1 MLALSQSYKYDL
13 DSNDKKFGTLIVSKF
28 LKETS
33 RYKMPFEDTPKKELI
48 KIGNGDYDNVDNF
61 IIESLNDYYKKLSSP
76 SDVDSKEEMLEN
88 YTKLYQLWT
97 SICNKK
103 EEKNVVELNELY
115 GKISYGLYL
124 LGYTDNQL

>member
-13 DSNDKKFGTLIVSKF
+13 DSNDKKLGTLIISKF

-76 SDVDSKEEMLEN
+76 SDVASKEEMLEN

-97 SICNKK
+97 SICSKK
-103 EEKNVVELNELY
+103 EEKNIVELNELY

>member
-28 LKETS
+28 LKETR